1 MPDPTSYPLTNY
13 YFLLKTENLN
23 PLIDAINQISE
34 EITHNQTILDSLSST
49 IIKEN
54 TLSSSSSSTTT
65 TTNGNNIIN
74 DPLHYLLEQ
83 KYNLPKRSN
92 KLKNSQEYIE
102 YLLNDINKLKK
113 IQYQK
118 KLRNKELYKILN
130 KYQDEIINNL
140 LPGLRQ
146 LINDILINKNNMIK
160 LLEDKKNHV
169 VINQIYND
177 YLNYVRFVWN
187 VFDKLK
193 TLCELMNQW
202 NKDTDV

>member
-54 TLSSSSSSTTT
+54 TLSSSSSSSTT

-160 LLEDKKNHV
+160 SLEDKKNHV

-187 VFDKLK
+187 IFDKLK
-193 TLCELMNQW
+193 TLCELMNQ
-202 NKDTDV
+202 

>member
-160 LLEDKKNHV
+160 SLEDKKNHV

-187 VFDKLK
+187 IFDKLK
-193 TLCELMNQW
+193 TLCELMNQ
-202 NKDTDV
+202 

>member
-54 TLSSSSSSTTT
+54 TLSSSSSSTT

-187 VFDKLK
+187 IFDKLK
-193 TLCELMNQW
+193 TLCELMNQ
-202 NKDTDV
+202 

>member
-1 MPDPTSYPLTNY
+1 MPDSTSYPLTNY

-54 TLSSSSSSTTT
+54 TLSSSSSSTT

-160 LLEDKKNHV
+160 SLEDKKNHV

-187 VFDKLK
+187 IFDKLK
-193 TLCELMNQW
+193 TLCELMNQ
-202 NKDTDV
+202 

>member
-1 MPDPTSYPLTNY
+1 TSYPLTNY

-54 TLSSSSSSTTT
+54 TLSSSSSTTT

-187 VFDKLK
+187 IFDKLK
-193 TLCELMNQW
+193 TLCELMNQ
-202 NKDTDV
+202 

>member
-187 VFDKLK
+187 IFDKLK
-193 TLCELMNQW
+193 TLCELMNQ
-202 NKDTDV
+202 

>member
-54 TLSSSSSSTTT
+54 TLSSSSSSTT

-193 TLCELMNQW
+193 TLCELMNQ
-202 NKDTDV
+202 

>member
-34 EITHNQTILDSLSST
+34 EITHNQTIIDSLSST

-54 TLSSSSSSTTT
+54 TISSATTST
-65 TTNGNNIIN
+65 IN

-92 KLKNSQEYIE
+92 KLNNSQEYIE
-102 YLLNDINKLKK
+102 YLLNDINKLKI
-113 IQYQK
+113 IQNQK

-130 KYQDEIINNL
+130 KYQDEIINKL

-187 VFDKLK
+187 IFDKLK
-193 TLCELMNQW
+193 ILCELMNQ
-202 NKDTDV
+202 

>member
-193 TLCELMNQW
+193 TLCELMNQ
-202 NKDTDV
+202 

>member
-54 TLSSSSSSTTT
+54 TLSSSSSTTT

-187 VFDKLK
+187 IFDKLK
-193 TLCELMNQW
+193 TLCELMNQ
-202 NKDTDV
+202 

>member
-1 MPDPTSYPLTNY
+1 MPDSTSYPLTNY

-193 TLCELMNQW
+193 TLCELMNQ
-202 NKDTDV
+202 

>member
-1 MPDPTSYPLTNY
+1 MPDSTSYPLTNY

-54 TLSSSSSSTTT
+54 TLSSSSSTTT

-193 TLCELMNQW
+193 TLCELMNQ
-202 NKDTDV
+202 

>member
-1 MPDPTSYPLTNY
+1 MPDSTSYPLTNY

-54 TLSSSSSSTTT
+54 TLSSSSSSTT

-187 VFDKLK
+187 IFDKLK
-193 TLCELMNQW
+193 TLCELMNQ
-202 NKDTDV
+202 

>member
-1 MPDPTSYPLTNY
+1 MPDSTSYPLTNY

-54 TLSSSSSSTTT
+54 TLSSSSSTTT

-187 VFDKLK
+187 IFDKLK
-193 TLCELMNQW
+193 TLCELMNQ
-202 NKDTDV
+202 

>member
-54 TLSSSSSSTTT
+54 TLSSSSSSSTTT

-160 LLEDKKNHV
+160 SLEDKKNHV

-187 VFDKLK
+187 IFDKLK
-193 TLCELMNQW
+193 TLCELMNQ
-202 NKDTDV
+202 

>member
-1 MPDPTSYPLTNY
+1 MPDSTSYPLTNY

-54 TLSSSSSSTTT
+54 TLSSSSSSSTT

-193 TLCELMNQW
+193 TLCELMNQ
-202 NKDTDV
+202 

>member
-54 TLSSSSSSTTT
+54 TLSSSSSTTT

-160 LLEDKKNHV
+160 SLEDKKNHV

-187 VFDKLK
+187 IFDKLK
-193 TLCELMNQW
+193 TLCELMNQ
-202 NKDTDV
+202 

>member
-54 TLSSSSSSTTT
+54 TLSSSSSTTT

-193 TLCELMNQW
+193 TLCELMNQ
-202 NKDTDV
+202 

>member
-113 IQYQK
+113 FNI
-118 KLRNKELYKILN
+118 R
-130 KYQDEIINNL
+130 
-140 LPGLRQ
+140 
-146 LINDILINKNNMIK
+146 KN
-160 LLEDKKNHV
+160 
-169 VINQIYND
+169 
-177 YLNYVRFVWN
+177 
-187 VFDKLK
+187 
-193 TLCELMNQW
+193 
-202 NKDTDV
+202 